1 MKMQEVRS
9 QNGRFAWA
17 GGEYPAGDFSMRN
30 IDKNKY
36 TLLNQE
42 TGKTITEMDESQA
55 FREIH
60 EGAVYIHDGESYRVV
75 KMDLES
81 KMAYAIPFNGNY
93 YTVAGGET
101 NIHVIHSQ
109 KEQQWNRIR
118 VQFGDVNVADYVYMY
133 KKLQFH
139 NHQNLGYEELRT
151 PLTKDYDT
159 EGTWMHLPENLVRA
173 YRGLLQADDT
183 GRLTRNNHFQGLCF
197 ALKNAAQMVTMT
209 EQEDIH
215 VITSTNALEL
225 SGETA
230 SDVSIYFY
238 DGYVGGLGFSEKIY
252 DLIPQVIEQA
262 IRMVS
267 GCKCKDGCAA
277 CVGDYKLD
285 RKLILWGLE
294 NLREAS
300 KVPKGEKVVTWAEST
315 WKRKEFRLETL
326 PEKWDIFCRKARENG
341 EQYAGFF
348 QTVHRVKVKDTRL
361 ILSVDTPFFAQ
372 WANEPENKQSLRNLI
387 GYYTELPAGFRL
399 EIRAERPEKRGN
411 LSDITG
417 SDTRKTW
424 TESHDTAGRS
434 VEDYDREEREKQEKI
449 LRRYRA
455 MDIRREKKDDGS
467 E

>member
-1 MKMQEVRS
+1 M
-9 QNGRFAWA
+9 
-17 GGEYPAGDFSMRN
+17 
-30 IDKNKY
+30 
-36 TLLNQE
+36 
-42 TGKTITEMDESQA
+42 
-55 FREIH
+55 
-60 EGAVYIHDGESYRVV
+60 
-75 KMDLES
+75 
-81 KMAYAIPFNGNY
+81 
-93 YTVAGGET
+93 
-101 NIHVIHSQ
+101 
-109 KEQQWNRIR
+109 
-118 VQFGDVNVADYVYMY
+118 QFGDVNVADYVYMY

-277 CVGDYKLD
+277 WVGDYKLD

-300 KVPKGEKVVTWAEST
+300 EVPKGEKRYPVD
-315 WKRKEFRLETL
+315 KGDLRRK
-326 PEKWDIFCRKARENG
+326 
-341 EQYAGFF
+341 
-348 QTVHRVKVKDTRL
+348 
-361 ILSVDTPFFAQ
+361 LSACADG
-372 WANEPENKQSLRNLI
+372 LL
-387 GYYTELPAGFRL
+387 
-399 EIRAERPEKRGN
+399 
-411 LSDITG
+411 
-417 SDTRKTW
+417 
-424 TESHDTAGRS
+424 TAGQQERIFAS
-434 VEDYDREEREKQEKI
+434 AMHFEKETDLSSFFVQMVPEE
-449 LRRYRA
+449 
-455 MDIRREKKDDGS
+455 
-467 E
+467 